1 MALPTITL
9 DDRSFDQL
17 FAFMRKQIDPSEWV
31 DHNFSDPG
39 IVLLDLLCWVGE
51 TILYRADRV
60 PDAHIAK
67 FADWIIDP
75 PEPVTV
81 QLTLTATLDPTR
93 TQDLTIPPGITRFA
107 TDFKPDPNTQRPRRY
122 IFETIEPAIFLA
134 PKSPPPPGIVQ
145 DVTVTARECLIVESE
160 TIGTSDGT
168 PNQTFP
174 FRPVHTDLGL
184 PLDQPAPV
192 LLDFVH
198 RSTAYDPNP
207 QVTVGGQLWDLQR
220 FLMTEKSRT
229 DPANPQSAHHFTVDS
244 EGLIRFGDGT
254 FGAIPPAGAPIVCK
268 RYQVLQ
274 GPDALIAAGKLVHRL
289 NPVSMMPTE
298 TLIWTNGDAEGG
310 GGFFQPQDRL
320 RKGLE
325 RFRRPFR
332 LVTESDFERV
342 MLVDF
347 NEFQALSGASERIL
361 RAIALM
367 NRKPQTPQQQATG
380 HVTIAVLPQL
390 TNTDLDE
397 ALTQTGA
404 NAPTMIQ
411 KQALIDLS
419 ASLRD
424 KIARFLDKRRL
435 ITTRLH
441 LHSPTLIPVSI
452 NATVVV
458 ARDRNT
464 AEMTGSIEQRL
475 RKFLGI
481 VHGGFDENGW
491 PLGGSVY
498 RSKLF
503 RLIEDID
510 GVDHVD
516 ALALSPSDS
525 NGDIPLAPL
534 SLPALAGLS
543 IVVVRA

>member
-9 DDRSFDQL
+9 DDRRFDQL
-17 FAFMRKQIDPSEWV
+17 FAFMRKQIDTSEWV

-60 PDAHIAK
+60 PDLHIAK

-93 TQDLTIPPGITRFA
+93 TQDLTIPPGTRFA

-122 IFETIEPAIFLA
+122 VFETIEPAIFLA

-145 DVTVTARECLIVESE
+145 EVTVTARECLIVENE

-168 PNQTFP
+168 ANQTFP

-184 PLDQPAPV
+184 PLDHPAPV
-192 LLDFVH
+192 LLDFVR
-198 RSTAYDPNP
+198 RSAAYDPNP
-207 QVTVGGQLWDLQR
+207 RVTISGQPWDLQQ
-220 FLMTEKSRT
+220 FLLTEQSRT
-229 DPANPQSAHHFTVDS
+229 DPANPQSAHHFMVDS

-254 FGAIPPAGAPIVCK
+254 FGAIPPAGAPIVCT

-274 GPDALIAAGKLVHRL
+274 GPDALVAENTLVRL
-289 NPVSMMPTE
+289 LDQLPLMPGE
-298 TLIWTNGDAEGG
+298 TLTPTNGDAEGG
-310 GGFFQPQDRL
+310 GGVFQPQDRL
-320 RKGLE
+320 RQGLE

-332 LVTESDFERV
+332 LVTESDFEQV

-347 NEFQALSGASERIL
+347 NEFQALSGAPQRIL

-367 NRKPQTPQQQATG
+367 NRKPQTPQQQTTG
-380 HVTIAVLPQL
+380 HVTLAVLPQL

-411 KQALIDLS
+411 KQALIDLP
-419 ASLRD
+419 ASLGA
-424 KIARFLDKRRL
+424 KIERFLDKRRL

-441 LHSPTLIPVSI
+441 LHSPTLIPISV
-452 NATVVV
+452 NATVFV
-458 ARDRNT
+458 ARDRNI
-464 AEMTGSIEQRL
+464 AEMTAIMEQEL
-475 RKFLGI
+475 RRFLGVI
-481 VHGGFDENGW
+481 HGGFDRKGW

-503 RLIEDID
+503 RLIEDVD

-516 ALALSPSDS
+516 TLALSPFDP

-543 IVVVRA
+543 IVVVRV